1 MIDPGDQKGGIS
13 MGREDKIRQVAKL
26 LGQTDSAHHSY
37 EIKVLNGDRD
47 SHWPEWFAEDL
58 IGHGFDMVLEDRLA
72 RFLETLDEVRKGS
85 SNLMDWRDGTARRMV
100 DTLV

>member
-1 MIDPGDQKGGIS
+1 MA
-13 MGREDKIRQVAKL
+13 REDKVRQVAHL
-26 LGQTDSAHHSY
+26 LQMADHAHNAY
-37 EIKVLNGDRD
+37 EVAVLHGKRD
-47 SHWPEWFAEDL
+47 ESWYEWYAEYL
-58 IGHGFDMVLEDRLA
+58 IGHGLDRILEDMLGVDRLA